1 MSIKIP
7 KDTECMDKWK
17 ELTVRLHL
25 NQTIDKENQNLMDD
39 QRKKWRAVF
48 ESVADVTLFLS
59 KQSLP
64 FRGHG
69 ESFGSK
75 NQENFLE
82 TVKQLAKYNPALK
95 AGFRPI

>member
-48 ESVADVTLFLS
+48 ESVADVT
-59 KQSLP
+59 
-64 FRGHG
+64 
-69 ESFGSK
+69 
-75 NQENFLE
+75 
-82 TVKQLAKYNPALK
+82 
-95 AGFRPI
+95 